1 MKQLLRD
8 TAPIGFVFG
17 IFFASVA
24 LLNGVPLTTWW
35 LWLLPFLTSILCIIG
50 GGVAA
55 AVVSV
60 LSSRYSIPGTT
71 AITVA
76 FIVAAIVNTVLVLI
90 VASFY
95 GALVINTRI
104 FLGTIPGLGLGAAY
118 AVYRYN
124 VDTLNERMQ
133 FFQTLSEKNKQL
145 QDASRRLA
153 IIEERNRMG
162 RELHDSV
169 SQGLHGLVFSIHSLR
184 NTLET
189 PSENILHILSHME
202 ATAISTLDELKSMI
216 EELKPSLLA
225 EEGLE
230 ESLRTI
236 GELFSQQYK
245 IPLHLSYEAVHPM
258 SPELEMTIYRVT
270 QEALANIGRHAS
282 AQHAHLKVT
291 AIRGRVLLS
300 ISDDGIGLDPHTP
313 HHGNGLANMRQRVE
327 ELGGTFRASSKTGLG
342 STISVEFPTKG

>member
-1 MKQLLRD
+1 AYLSD
-8 TAPIGFVFG
+8 I
-17 IFFASVA
+17 S
-24 LLNGVPLTTWW
+24 LNPWW
-35 LWLLPFLTSILCIIG
+35 LWLLPFLTAILCIIG
-50 GGVAA
+50 GAVAA
-55 AVVSV
+55 AVVSF

-76 FIVAAIVNTVLVLI
+76 FIVAAIVNTLIVLVIASLYGGI
-90 VASFY
+90 V
-95 GALVINTRI
+95 VHPRI

-133 FFQTLSEKNKQL
+133 FFQTLTDKNKQL

-184 NTLET
+184 NTLEA
-189 PSENILHILSHME
+189 PSEKVLHILTHME
-202 ATAISTLDELKSMI
+202 ATASSTLDELTTMI

-225 EEGLE
+225 EQGLE
-230 ESLRTI
+230 EALRTI

-245 IPLHLSYEAVHPM
+245 VPLHLSYDAVQPM
-258 SPELEMTIYRVT
+258 STELEVAVYRVT

-282 AQHAHLKVT
+282 AQHAHLKLNAT
-291 AIRGRVLLS
+291 KGKVLLS
-300 ISDDGIGLDPHTP
+300 ISDDGTGLDPHSP
-313 HHGNGLANMRQRVE
+313 HAGNGLANMRQRVE
-327 ELGGTFRASSKTGLG
+327 ELGGTFKASSKPGLG
-342 STISVEFPTKG
+342 STISADFPSKG